1 MKTIQ
6 MQKYC
11 PKCKSYNVER
21 KKRGFIR
28 KTVLGFS
35 PLYQCYNCKYSFTLK
50 EFDKIEKNI

>member
-1 MKTIQ
+1 

-50 EFDKIEKNI
+50 GFDKIEKNI